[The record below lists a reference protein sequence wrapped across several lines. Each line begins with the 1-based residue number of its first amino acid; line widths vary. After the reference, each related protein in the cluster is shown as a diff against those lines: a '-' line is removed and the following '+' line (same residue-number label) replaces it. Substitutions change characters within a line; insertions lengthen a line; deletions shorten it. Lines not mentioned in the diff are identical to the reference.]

1 MRLVWS
7 GSGVAI
13 LKCVCVCVL
22 WESLVVEQ
30 SGEECCREAFVGDK
44 SLVLKAAGDKW
55 LSLWMSQ

>member
-13 LKCVCVCVL
+13 LKCVCVCCGKAL
-22 WESLVVEQ
+22 LLS
-30 SGEECCREAFVGDK
+30 SAGEECCREAFVGDK